1 MRSAEQRDRRIDL
14 TKTTIVPSHPHRRG
28 RWNDAQVT
36 DAPCHQRGPAVAE
49 AVIRKLDFDGLDRA
63 HQLYALGD
71 GVEVFC
77 LLIDPEFRQRVD
89 DGADARSVDADLSEQ
104 ACVLNALY
112 QVNDVTDIFRQADQ
126 LALSGF
132 AVAKFGQRS
141 FRFELIV
148 VLDVCLAPFDANVT
162 D

>member
-36 DAPCHQRGPAVAE
+36 DAPCHQGGPAVAE
-49 AVIRKLDFDGLDRA
+49 AIIRKLDFDGLDRA

-71 GVEVFC
+71 GVEVFG
-77 LLIDPEFRQRVD
+77 LLIYPELRQRVD

-104 ACVLNALY
+104 AA
-112 QVNDVTDIFRQADQ
+112 
-126 LALSGF
+126 S
-132 AVAKFGQRS
+132 
-141 FRFELIV
+141 
-148 VLDVCLAPFDANVT
+148 
-162 D
+162 